1 MTMIKTPDTV
11 VLIPA
16 YKPGEM
22 LLPLLQEFAEAGCRI
37 VLVDD
42 GSGSAFREIF
52 ENVPEGTCVLTH
64 EENRGK
70 GEALKTGLAWIRDH
84 FGNDTVIV
92 TADADG
98 QHRVEDAMKIC
109 RTAAACPDTLVLG
122 SRSFQGSVP
131 LRSRLGNAVTRM
143 ACRLSA
149 GLRVRD
155 TQTGLR
161 AFPIS
166 LLPRMLEI
174 EGSRYEYEM
183 NVICDLQIK
192 RLKFEEVPIETIYLN
207 NESYILLSGKNHTE
221 SYDYYINN
229 LRIYKSNNDKY

>member
-1 MTMIKTPDTV
+1 MTMIKTPETV

-16 YKPGEM
+16 YRPGEI
-22 LLPLLQEFAEAGCRI
+22 LLPLLQKFAGAGCRI

-42 GSGSAFREIF
+42 GSESAYREIF
-52 ENVPEGTCVLTH
+52 ENVPEGTFVLTH
-64 EENRGK
+64 EKNRGK
-70 GEALKTGLAWIRDH
+70 GEALKTGLAYIRDH
-84 FGNDTVIV
+84 SGNDTVIV

-109 RTAAACPDTLVLG
+109 RAAAACPGALVLG
-122 SRSFQGSVP
+122 SRTFEGSVP
-131 LRSRLGNAVTRM
+131 FRSRLGNTMTRI

-161 AFPIS
+161 AFSIS

-183 NVICDLQIK
+183 NGYSSHLSTPD
-192 RLKFEEVPIETIYLN
+192 IYWV
-207 NESYILLSGKNHTE
+207 
-221 SYDYYINN
+221 
-229 LRIYKSNNDKY
+229 LRSSLIR